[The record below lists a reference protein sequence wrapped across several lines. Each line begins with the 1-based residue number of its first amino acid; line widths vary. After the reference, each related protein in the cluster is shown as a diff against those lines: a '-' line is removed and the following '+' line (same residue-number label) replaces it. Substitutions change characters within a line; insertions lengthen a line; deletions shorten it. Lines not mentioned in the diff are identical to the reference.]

1 MARKVRAK
9 EPEEQ
14 ALDLTPM
21 LDVTFILLIF
31 FIVTA
36 QFIKLPGVEITR
48 VDTENDQLVSP
59 IGILVAI
66 DDQDRVFVD
75 KEEIDI
81 RELEFTIRELRRSN
95 PKGEL
100 VLQVDNESSAEL
112 LDLAM
117 QAVQGADPQS
127 AVRISTLLD

>member
-1 MARKVRAK
+1 MARKVRAR